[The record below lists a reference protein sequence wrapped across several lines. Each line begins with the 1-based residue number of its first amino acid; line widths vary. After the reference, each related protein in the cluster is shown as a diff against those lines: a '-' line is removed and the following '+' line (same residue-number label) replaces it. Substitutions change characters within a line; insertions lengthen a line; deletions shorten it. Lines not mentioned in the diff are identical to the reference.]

1 MFEPSVQAN
10 FVKPAVISLSFGVV
24 LCAPVTLILVPCL
37 MLIGEDIKQ
46 NLNNAK
52 EAIKLRINKEITPV

>member
-1 MFEPSVQAN
+1 
-10 FVKPAVISLSFGVV
+10 
-24 LCAPVTLILVPCL
+24 

-52 EAIKLRINKEITPV
+52 EAIKIRINKEITPV